1 MSEADDAAA
10 KRAAL
15 AEARRQKIL
24 ARGADRLNRIT
35 LGTPIPEATP
45 PSTVTEPEAAPEIA
59 ATAEAPAPALAAPA
73 PEPAGPAAP
82 ASPAQAADAPGSSAN
97 PDLPVDAPEDV
108 AASMRQAEQA
118 MHALLNQL
126 SDPRPGQSPADSD
139 VASLLQAMA
148 AQAGAGNP
156 AAAPRS
162 LELGAEAS
170 RRPTPSQT
178 VGPAA
183 RGGRGVGRV
192 LEAVLG
198 GVGSLLLGVA
208 GPRLSGAV
216 SRTQLARCLLAL
228 AAAAAL
234 QSGLLEPAA
243 LGVPPMV
250 LLLLTEVA
258 LVAGAWVLAR
268 GGGADGLGRSGGMSR
283 VGSSSTILDG
293 MAADADSTSGA
304 GGAAAAAAAAG
315 GGASPPPKF
324 DWLTL
329 VPGLRP
335 LLDGL
340 SSIQALVG
348 GLVGDG
354 AVFVATTVALAA
366 CRELAWPRPAGSG
379 AAAGHVEL

>member
-1 MSEADDAAA
+1 MPETCTVSFASIRQTLFACSELYNCVRTTLVPFAFGLSPFQFWLSQFVTECLPRERVIWGIRCKQENMSEADDAAA

-148 AQAGAGNP
+148 AQAGAGES
-156 AAAPRS
+156 AMK
-162 LELGAEAS
+162 
-170 RRPTPSQT
+170 
-178 VGPAA
+178 
-183 RGGRGVGRV
+183 
-192 LEAVLG
+192 
-198 GVGSLLLGVA
+198 
-208 GPRLSGAV
+208 
-216 SRTQLARCLLAL
+216 RT
-228 AAAAAL
+228 
-234 QSGLLEPAA
+234 
-243 LGVPPMV
+243 
-250 LLLLTEVA
+250 
-258 LVAGAWVLAR
+258 
-268 GGGADGLGRSGGMSR
+268 
-283 VGSSSTILDG
+283 
-293 MAADADSTSGA
+293 
-304 GGAAAAAAAAG
+304 
-315 GGASPPPKF
+315 
-324 DWLTL
+324 
-329 VPGLRP
+329 
-335 LLDGL
+335 
-340 SSIQALVG
+340 
-348 GLVGDG
+348 
-354 AVFVATTVALAA
+354 
-366 CRELAWPRPAGSG
+366 
-379 AAAGHVEL
+379 